1 MERDD
6 GRRSLGT
13 RLRVSLSQ
21 ELCPPISSWGHDGCR
36 KGEWLTLVGLP
47 SRFDTCI
54 PGTGVLWKHSPLTQC
69 GG

>member
-1 MERDD
+1 MME
-6 GRRSLGT
+6 GGALELGSESAFPKSSALPSLPGAMMAA
-13 RLRVSLSQ
+13 
-21 ELCPPISSWGHDGCR
+21 E
-36 KGEWLTLVGLP
+36 KGKWLTLVGLP